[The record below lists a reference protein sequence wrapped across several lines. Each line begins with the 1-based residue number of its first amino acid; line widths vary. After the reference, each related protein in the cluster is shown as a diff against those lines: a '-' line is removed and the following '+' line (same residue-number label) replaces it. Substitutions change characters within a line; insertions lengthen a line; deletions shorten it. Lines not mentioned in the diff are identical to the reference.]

1 MPHCLFLAPYIDLL
15 YHVLKTTILFANIYP
30 FMMPRQR
37 ELTKKQ
43 IEKLKNQKEKLESL
57 CRSLQAE
64 RKQVPFASTP
74 EAPSSQDVAVT
85 SQDS

>member
-1 MPHCLFLAPYIDLL
+1 
-15 YHVLKTTILFANIYP
+15 VVFANFDP
-30 FMMPRQR
+30 FAMPLQR

-64 RKQVPFASTP
+64 RKQGPSASIP
-74 EAPSSQDVAVT
+74 DSPSSQEDVSAT
-85 SQDS
+85 SQES

>member
-1 MPHCLFLAPYIDLL
+1 
-15 YHVLKTTILFANIYP
+15 
-30 FMMPRQR
+30 MMPLQR
-37 ELTKKQ
+37 EVTKKQ

-64 RKQVPFASTP
+64 RKQGLSASMP
-74 EAPSSQDVAVT
+74 EAPSSQEDVAMT

>member
-1 MPHCLFLAPYIDLL
+1 ME
-15 YHVLKTTILFANIYP
+15 VVFANLNP
-30 FMMPRQR
+30 FMIPLQR

-64 RKQVPFASTP
+64 RKQGPSASSP
-74 EAPSSQDVAVT
+74 ETPSSEEGVAVT
-85 SQDS
+85 NQDS